1 MQNEKVVLLWLQNK
15 SEKSNLGFGV
25 KDMRNFS
32 NYLCYYVDCY
42 WVRPNEGH
50 FKQT

>member
-1 MQNEKVVLLWLQNK
+1 MQNEKVGLLRLQNK

-25 KDMRNFS
+25 KGMKHFS
-32 NYLCYYVDCY
+32 NYLCHYVDCY
-42 WVRPNEGH
+42 WVRPNEVH